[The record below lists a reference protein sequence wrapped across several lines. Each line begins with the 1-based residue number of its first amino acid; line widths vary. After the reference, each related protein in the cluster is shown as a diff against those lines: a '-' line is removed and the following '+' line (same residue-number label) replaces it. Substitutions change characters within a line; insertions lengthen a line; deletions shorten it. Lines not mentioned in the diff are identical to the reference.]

1 MTNDEARGKPLPEE
15 ICELHANLCS
25 GLADPIRI
33 AILYE
38 LSAGPMN
45 VTDLVA
51 AMDLPQSSVSRHL
64 RVLRDRQLVSARRE
78 GTSVYYELADPE
90 ILTALDMLRGV
101 LRRRLESRAK
111 LADSL

>member
-1 MTNDEARGKPLPEE
+1 MAKDDTHGKTLPEE

-33 AILYE
+33 ALLYE
-38 LSAGPMN
+38 LSAGPLN

-64 RVLRDRQLVSARRE
+64 RVLRDRQLVTTRRD

-90 ILTALDMLRGV
+90 ILQALDMLRGV

-111 LADSL
+111 LADAL